1 MTRGKRNSQF
11 EYRVTQTDRGVII
24 DFQGLSLFSRKQDL
38 IQIVS
43 LKCENK
49 IAAKGS
55 FPPETSSRTKF
66 ACSVNFGSLC
76 EFEECNHDLGL
87 PPSIIETEPSRILL
101 KIYLRFKRKNEV
113 HHFNSTHERKYFFQ
127 IHTRWMDRLP
137 AVFLM

>member
-24 DFQGLSLFSRKQDL
+24 DFQGLSLFSRKEDL

-101 KIYLRFKRKNEV
+101 KIYLRSKKKM
-113 HHFNSTHERKYFFQ
+113 KYITSIAHMRGNTSFRSIQDGWIAYLQFF
-127 IHTRWMDRLP
+127 
-137 AVFLM
+137 